1 MDRHGPVAPLP
12 LAALWCQTDAM
23 DIGEWWP
30 RLDPAAREW
39 LTENN
44 GDAVRPDVLAQITA
58 VAGPAAGASWAG
70 DDGEGGFALSDDA
83 VDWVEAAANGESPQD
98 GR

>member
-1 MDRHGPVAPLP
+1 
-12 LAALWCQTDAM
+12 M
-23 DIGEWWP
+23 DIDKWWP
-30 RLDPAAREW
+30 LLEPATRKW
-39 LTENN
+39 LIQNN
-44 GDAVRPDVLAQITA
+44 GDAVRPDVLEQITA

-83 VDWVEAAANGESPQD
+83 VDWVEAAANGESPLA